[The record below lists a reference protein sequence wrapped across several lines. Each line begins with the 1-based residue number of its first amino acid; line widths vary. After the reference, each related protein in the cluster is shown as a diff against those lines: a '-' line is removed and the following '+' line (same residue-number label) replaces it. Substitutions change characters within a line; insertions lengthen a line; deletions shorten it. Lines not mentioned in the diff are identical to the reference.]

1 RHQYQQEESESHKDF
16 SSKSLK
22 TPSVVYSKNV
32 ALHNNFLINP
42 SCLFGQ
48 LDFLES
54 GKKRHVKLEYF
65 FQSHKNL
72 RVDYELELENEI
84 YYDNFRFL
92 ISELQINVPFNNG
105 LQLIMYWFCFS
116 NYSKY
121 KNKKA
126 KPILLIARDGFI
138 DDKLTIDDE
147 DCKIWEL
154 VDFEYA
160 QELVTKFFESR
171 VKKDTTMYSDK
182 FWRKNVQKCFLEK
195 KWDQVF

>member
-1 RHQYQQEESESHKDF
+1 M
-16 SSKSLK
+16 
-22 TPSVVYSKNV
+22 
-32 ALHNNFLINP
+32 
-42 SCLFGQ
+42 G
-48 LDFLES
+48 FLES
-54 GKKRHVKLEYF
+54 GKKRHVQLKYF
-65 FQSHKNL
+65 FQSHKNI

-84 YYDNFRFL
+84 YFDNFRFL
-92 ISELQINVPFNNG
+92 ISGRLDFLLHDRVLVEFKTITELPINVPFNNG

-116 NYSKY
+116 NYAKY

-154 VDFEYA
+154 VDFEFA
-160 QELVTKFFESR
+160 QELVTKYFESR
-171 VKKDTTMYSDK
+171 VKKDKLFHSDK

-195 KWDQVF
+195 KWEQVF